1 MEQIEI
7 DQQQKYYEEI
17 QDCIK
22 LENLLNYIQ
31 NQDNRIAGLEARY
44 RGYSLPS
51 LVWWALVIYVVALF
65 TTGLAWS
72 DLKNILGFG
81 MIIAICLAYN
91 KYNDNKIRTQVN
103 ELKVDLDEKIGMYNS
118 IYNDVKSRFENGEFS
133 VEMDCWHCGNELM
146 KYFNENRAFSFK
158 EALYYVDKR
167 RDREAM
173 ERGLRNA
180 YSSGYSSGN
189 TDGYNSGYAQGKSA
203 GYSQG
208 KKAGRSDGYASGVR
222 DGYFMNR

>member
-7 DQQQKYYEEI
+7 YQQQKYYEEI

-146 KYFNENRAFSFK
+146 KYFHENRAFSF
-158 EALYYVDKR
+158 ERARYYVDKQR
-167 RDREAM
+167 ALDAAENGR
-173 ERGLRNA
+173 RNA
-180 YSSGYSSGN
+180 YNQGYSNGNTDGYNKGYNAGTRDGYSKGKKDGKSSGYSSGL
-189 TDGYNSGYAQGKSA
+189 
-203 GYSQG
+203 
-208 KKAGRSDGYASGVR
+208 R
-222 DGYFMNR
+222 DGYFLGK